1 MPHWLEQWIYPIDK
15 TDLDVLRFAH
25 FLALAVIA
33 VRFVPAGWPGLS
45 SLWLWPMILC
55 GQRSLE
61 IFSLG
66 VALAFTG
73 YFVLRE
79 VDAGLVLHVL
89 VGICGILM
97 MSGVAW
103 LLSWYK
109 HYVDRSGPR
118 TKGARG
124 SAALAGGGE

>member
-1 MPHWLEQWIYPIDK
+1 MYPIDK

-25 FLALAVIA
+25 FLALAIIA
-33 VRFVPAGWPGLS
+33 VRFVPAGWPGLDS
-45 SLWLWPMILC
+45 RWLWPMILC

-61 IFSLG
+61 IFALG

-79 VDAGLVLHVL
+79 ADAGIALHVL
-89 VGICGILM
+89 VGICGILV
-97 MSGVAW
+97 MSAVAW

-109 HYVDRSGPR
+109 HYVDKGGPR
-118 TKGARG
+118 KTG
-124 SAALAGGGE
+124 SGGNPALAAGSE